1 VTERSV
7 QGGAQS
13 VSVGLAGPPPRG
25 GAGPWLTRHRVV
37 PALRWGFLLL
47 IAVVALATPGF
58 VSAPSLLALLTT
70 VSFLGCIAVGMT
82 LITISGNIMSFS
94 LGATAGASTIIFL
107 NVFNGAGLAA
117 GLAAALAFG
126 ILVCLAQGLLIGRL
140 GANPIIVSIASVAL
154 IYGIFQRLT
163 EGLSVYSAAPAAYAL
178 VKGKVLGMPF
188 EFVVFLALVVIG
200 QLILSFT
207 VLGRN
212 LYMVGNSLRAA
223 NAAGIRSWATI
234 AGAYVLAGLFTAASG
249 ILLATHYDTGN
260 MLYGV
265 GFDYSA
271 IAAVLVGGTA
281 IQGGQGSV
289 LRTLVGVMIIGIV
302 QVVLLLQGFRQ
313 EWQDLI
319 TGVIVLAVIILNTR
333 WGRR

>member
-1 VTERSV
+1 
-7 QGGAQS
+7 
-13 VSVGLAGPPPRG
+13 
-25 GAGPWLTRHRVV
+25 
-37 PALRWGFLLL
+37 
-47 IAVVALATPGF
+47 
-58 VSAPSLLALLTT
+58 
-70 VSFLGCIAVGMT
+70 
-82 LITISGNIMSFS
+82 MSFS
-94 LGATAGASTIIFL
+94 LGATAGASAVIFL
-107 NVFNGAGLAA
+107 HAFNDAGLIA

-126 ILVCLAQGLLIGRL
+126 LLVCIAQGLVIGWL

-154 IYGIFQRLT
+154 IYGVFQRLT
-163 EGLSVYSAAPAAYAL
+163 EGLSDYSAAPGAYAV

-188 EFVVFLALVVIG
+188 EFIVYLALVAIG

-212 LYMVGNSLRAA
+212 LFMVGNSIRAA

-234 AGAYVLAGLFTAASG
+234 TGAYALAGLFASVSG
-249 ILLATHYDTGN
+249 VMLATHYDTAS

-289 LRTLVGVMIIGIV
+289 LRTLVGVMIIGTV
-302 QVVLLLQGFRQ
+302 QVVLLLRGFRQ

-319 TGVIVLAVIILNTR
+319 TGIIVLAVIVLNTR